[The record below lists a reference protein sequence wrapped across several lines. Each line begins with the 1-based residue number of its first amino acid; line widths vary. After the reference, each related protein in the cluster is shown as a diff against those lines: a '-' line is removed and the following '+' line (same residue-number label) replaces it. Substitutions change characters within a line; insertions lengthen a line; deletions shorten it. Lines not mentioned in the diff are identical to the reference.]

1 MDPSEPGP
9 EPAPSSIRSHGALV
23 PSLIGAGVTA
33 LAAVLSYLSPS
44 RYAAT
49 SVGFCFFLATYALVL
64 RRSAETIRH
73 HGVALGGVFEPV
85 PLSASRIA
93 RDTRGAV
100 AWALGAAVLLLPA
113 FWLGFIAWWRP
124 QRPFDATALPSFD
137 EIIGQLLVI
146 AVPEELFYRGYL
158 QATLE
163 DAFPGKR
170 RVLGAD
176 VGAGLLLSSVIFAL
190 GHLLTE
196 PIAGRLA
203 VFFPSL
209 VFGWLCARTRG
220 VGAAIL
226 FHATCNVFSAYL
238 ARGYGFIH

>member
-1 MDPSEPGP
+1 MDPSAAGP
-9 EPAPSSIRSHGALV
+9 EPSADSFRSRSIVV

-33 LAAVLSYLSPS
+33 LAALLSYLTPS

-73 HGVALGGVFEPV
+73 HGVALGGIFEPV
-85 PLSASRIA
+85 PLSLRRIA
-93 RDTRGAV
+93 GDARAAV
-100 AWALGAAVLLLPA
+100 AWALGASVLLFPA
-113 FWLGFIAWWRP
+113 FWLGFMAWWRP
-124 QRPFDATALPSFD
+124 RQQFDPTALPSFD
-137 EIIGQLLVI
+137 EVIGQLLVI
-146 AVPEELFYRGYL
+146 ALPEELFYRGYL
-158 QATLE
+158 QTSLE
-163 DAFPGKR
+163 DAFAHKR

-176 VGAGLLLSSVIFAL
+176 IAAGLLLSSAIFAL

-196 PIAGRLA
+196 PQPARLA

-209 VFGWLCARTRG
+209 VFGWLRARTRG

-226 FHATCNVFSAYL
+226 FHASCNLFSAYL
-238 ARGYGFIH
+238 ARGYGLIH